1 MPEPPLG
8 MSKNTEPET
17 IGREY
22 DLNETLIECPTS
34 IVLQGDDI
42 RLPFLQRV
50 TAISA
55 PGPQLHPA
63 LGHGSERS

>member
-8 MSKNTEPET
+8 MSENTEPET

-42 RLPFLQRV
+42 RLPFLQSI
-50 TAISA
+50 TCGA
-55 PGPQLHPA
+55 QKM
-63 LGHGSERS
+63 